1 MKRYMKSFRADYL
14 LSSLLCVLLGVV
26 LIVWRQQTIDVI
38 GTVLALICIVTGT
51 AYLCGFFIGHMQNIL
66 SAIMGGIVILIGVWI
81 LLQPSFVLIL
91 IPIVIGVLLLTHG
104 IRGIVE
110 SVSLKRFGYGSWA
123 VGVVFS
129 IISIALGVVC
139 IFNAFGVLE
148 LAFVIIGISLI
159 YNGLSNL
166 YIGICAGHWDRKY
179 QKQQDIIDVE
189 FKESDTDETDG
200 I

>member
-123 VGVVFS
+123 VGLVFS
-129 IISIALGVVC
+129 IISMALGVVC

-148 LAFVIIGISLI
+148 LEVVIIGISLI
-159 YNGLSNL
+159 YNGLTNL
-166 YIGICAGHWDRKY
+166 YIGICAGYWEK
-179 QKQQDIIDVE
+179 K
-189 FKESDTDETDG
+189 
-200 I
+200 